1 MKIAVGNSRR
11 TKRWKN
17 KDISWE
23 DFKRIVRT
31 TKRTTETVS
40 EYAKMKKAEQD
51 EIKDVGGF
59 VGGALREG
67 KRRNGH
73 VLCRSMLTLDMDY
86 AVPGVWEQIE
96 SLYDW
101 ACCLYSTH
109 KHTPEEPRLRLIIP
123 LAREVSEDEY
133 PAVGRMVAKEIG
145 IDMFDDT
152 TYEPARLMYWPSTP
166 SDGEFVFREQD
177 GELLDPDVYL
187 AKYIDWRDTSLWPT
201 SRRQSEVI
209 QRSLKAQADPLSKEG
224 VVGAFCRA
232 YPIEDAIDIFLYDIY
247 ERSTIEGRFDYI
259 PADSSAGVVIYDG
272 KFAYSHH
279 ATDPV
284 CGKLLNAFDLVR
296 LHRFDDL
303 NEKASFQAMCDFAV
317 NDERVKRQ
325 FAEERRAAAMED
337 FETADDWESL
347 LQLDK
352 KGQIKNTLTNIA
364 IILRHDPNLQSIV
377 FNQFKNMIDVI
388 GQLPWRQVKP
398 GWGDAAL
405 ACAKMYFERIY
416 GIWSPTKFKDALLGV
431 VSSERVYH
439 PVKEYLDGLSW
450 DGVERLDTLLIDYL
464 GAEDT
469 PYVRAVTRKTF
480 VAAVARI
487 YEPGI
492 KFDSILVLNGPQG
505 IGKSTFFARLG
516 REWYSDSL
524 AISDMKDKT
533 AAEKLQGYWILELG
547 ELAGIR
553 KMDVETVKSFVTR
566 TDDKYRHAYGV
577 NVESH
582 PRSCV
587 IVGSTNSDGGFLRDI
602 TGNRRFW
609 PVRVLGDGKYK
620 PWDLIDVD
628 QIWAEAIEWYRLGE
642 ELFLKGELAEEA
654 VSQQRDAME
663 ADDREGLVAEY
674 LETLLPEDWEGMD
687 LYQRRNFL
695 SGSDFGDETRVGTIR
710 RNQVCNLEIW
720 CECFGRPREAIR
732 KSDSYEIEAILNKI
746 GGWEKY
752 TGGKTGKK
760 HVPLY
765 GSQRVFVRT
774 KNTDSGSW
782 ADHGHNNS
790 VPYLPSVPV
799 N

>member
-232 YPIEDAIDIFLYDIY
+232 YPIEDAIEIFLSDIY

-317 NDERVKRQ
+317 NDERVKKQ
-325 FAEERRAAAMED
+325 LAEERRTAAVED
-337 FETADDWESL
+337 FETVDDWESL

-398 GWGDAAL
+398 GWGDADL

-609 PVRVLGDGKYK
+609 PVRVLGGGKYK

-752 TGGKTGKK
+752 IGGKTGKK